1 MSNSEIKSI
10 TRELQAHAAIL
21 GGFAA
26 LLWAIEIVDVF
37 LFRGRL
43 NAYGIRPRSL
53 QGLEGILL
61 MPFLHGNFAHLA
73 ANTLPFLT
81 LGWLIMLREISD
93 FFIVSAVTILVSGVG
108 VWLTGAPNSIHIG
121 ASGLVFGYFGFLL
134 LRGYFERSFTAIFMS
149 LIVGFLYGSLIWGVL
164 PSQPGVSWQGH
175 FFGFVGGAVAAQL
188 LGRRKKMR
196 EF

>member
-37 LFRGRL
+37 VFRGRL

-121 ASGLVFGYFGFLL
+121 ASGLVLATSVFCYCGAILNAVLQLFLCL
-134 LRGYFERSFTAIFMS
+134 
-149 LIVGFLYGSLIWGVL
+149 
-164 PSQPGVSWQGH
+164 
-175 FFGFVGGAVAAQL
+175 
-188 LGRRKKMR
+188 
-196 EF
+196 

>member
-21 GGFAA
+21 GGCTA
-26 LLWAIEIVDVF
+26 LLWIIEIADVF
-37 LFRGRL
+37 VFGGRL
-43 NAYGIRPRSL
+43 NAFGIRPRSL
-53 QGLEGILL
+53 EGLEGILF

-81 LGWLIMLREISD
+81 LGWLIMLREVSD

-108 VWLTGAPNSIHIG
+108 VWLTGAPNSVHIG

-164 PSQPGVSWQGH
+164 PAQPGVSWQAH
-175 FFGFVGGAVAAQL
+175 FFGFVGGALAAQL
-188 LGRRKKMR
+188 LGKPKQGIKN
-196 EF
+196 

>member
-1 MSNSEIKSI
+1 MSKSENNSI
-10 TRELQAHAAIL
+10 TRELQAHAGIL
-21 GGFAA
+21 GGFTA

-37 LFRGRL
+37 VFRGRL

-93 FFIVSAVTILVSGVG
+93 FFIVSAVTMLVSGVG

-134 LRGYFERSFTAIFMS
+134 LRGYFERSFAAIFMS

-175 FFGFVGGAVAAQL
+175 FFGFVGGALAAQL
-188 LGRRKKMR
+188 LGRRKKS
-196 EF
+196 